1 MKTLF
6 TALLCGGTFLLS
18 AQVSSFWRVTFRDK
32 PQTSHSLTR
41 PTEFLSERSLARRQ
55 KQGIA
60 TDTTDLPV
68 SNAYLQ
74 AIAPYTDS
82 LLCVLKWSN
91 SAIILPKAGINPDS
105 LLSLPMVIS
114 AMPVTTLP
122 VKSNNRPANKFAEEQ
137 FVPMNYAE
145 DGGKYG
151 ASYRQINQLN
161 LDLLHAR
168 GFEGEGMM
176 VAVMDNGFF
185 GVDQYTAFDSLR
197 LSGRITATRDF
208 VAKRKEVFDIGGHG
222 TSVLSCLAAILPGQL
237 RGSAP
242 YAEYLLLASED
253 DNAETVMEEYYWAA
267 AAEFADSM
275 GADVLSTSLG
285 YTSFDNGEGDHAYS
299 DMDGNSTVI
308 SRASNMA
315 AGKGML
321 VLNSAGNSGR
331 NSWKYISAPAD
342 AREIIAVGAVDATE
356 QIADFSSYGPSYSA
370 QVKPDA
376 CAMGRACTL
385 ISRDGFLSNGSG
397 TSFACPILAG
407 GAACLWQ
414 ALPGHSAIQIRDLLR
429 RSGSRFENPNDRFG
443 YGIPD
448 LYAAWLSETRLPGFP
463 FAKNIEPLLYP
474 NPSGGSCSMMIYAPI
489 EGTYSIELIS
499 VNGQRGGKMEV
510 FLRESSSE
518 WIALDP
524 LTDKL
529 PKGEYL
535 LKVSPNA
542 RLSHLKLILN

>member
-1 MKTLF
+1 M
-6 TALLCGGTFLLS
+6 
-18 AQVSSFWRVTFRDK
+18 
-32 PQTSHSLTR
+32 HSLFS
-41 PTEFLSERSLARRQ
+41 PQEFLSQKSIARRQ

-60 TDTTDLPV
+60 IDTTDLPV
-68 SNAYLQ
+68 SADYLQ
-74 AIAPYTDS
+74 AIEPWTDS
-82 LLCVLKWSN
+82 LVYVLKWSN
-91 SAIILPKAGINPDS
+91 SAVILPKAAATPED
-105 LLSLPMVIS
+105 LLALPMVKS
-114 AMPVTTLP
+114 VMPVTTLP
-122 VKSNNRPANKFAEEQ
+122 IKSNHRPANKFEEEL
-137 FVPMNYAE
+137 FVPMSYVE
-145 DGGKYG
+145 GGGKYG
-151 ASYRQINQLN
+151 GSYRQINQLN

-168 GFEGEGMM
+168 GYEGDGMTI
-176 VAVMDNGFF
+176 AVMDNGFF
-185 GVDQYTAFDSLR
+185 RLDRYEAFDSLR
-197 LSGRITATRDF
+197 LSGRIIATRDF
-208 VAKRKEVFDIGGHG
+208 VSKRNEVYDVGGHG
-222 TSVLSCLAAILPGQL
+222 TSVLSCMAAILPGQL

-242 YAEYLLLASED
+242 YASYLLLVSED

-275 GADVLSTSLG
+275 GADILSTSLG
-285 YTSFDNGEGDHAYS
+285 YTTFDSQEGNHRYA

-315 AGKGML
+315 ALKGML

-342 AREIIAVGAVDATE
+342 AREIIAVGAVDVNK
-356 QIADFSSYGPSYSA
+356 QIADFSSFGPSYSG

-385 ISRDGFLSNGSG
+385 ISREGILSNGSG

-414 ALPGHSAIQIRDLLR
+414 ALPQRSAIEIRDLIR
-429 RSGSRFENPNDRFG
+429 RSGSRWENPDNRFG
-443 YGIPD
+443 FGIPD
-448 LYAAWLSETRLPGFP
+448 LYAAWLSETRLQGFP

-474 NPSGGSCSMMIYAPI
+474 NPSGGSCSMLIYAPA
-489 EGTYSIELIS
+489 EGTYTIEMFS
-499 VNGQRGGKMEV
+499 VNGQQCGKMEV

-518 WIALDP
+518 WISLDQ
-524 LTDKL
+524 LSMNL

-535 LKVSPNA
+535 LKVFPNA